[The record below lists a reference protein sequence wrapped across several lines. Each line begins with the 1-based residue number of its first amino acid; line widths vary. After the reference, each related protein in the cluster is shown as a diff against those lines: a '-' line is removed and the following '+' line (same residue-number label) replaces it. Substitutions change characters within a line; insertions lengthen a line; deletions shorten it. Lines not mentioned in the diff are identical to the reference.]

1 MGEIAEVKKEL
12 KKRNTTSLRTYEEI
26 RFRFILGETLVSLSE
41 QFNIPLATLK
51 DKSYKENWRL
61 SRNLKDKKATMEYR
75 KALIDK
81 TYDYVNMYSDLRAKA
96 KKMIKEIKTPKDLN
110 LVTLTVKAIREEEFL
125 CFSLR
130 GGSDEEE

>member
-1 MGEIAEVKKEL
+1 MGEITEVKKEL

-110 LVTLTVKAIREEEFL
+110 LVTLTVKATLNITLLEFRL
-125 CFSLR
+125 
-130 GGSDEEE
+130 

>member
-1 MGEIAEVKKEL
+1 
-12 KKRNTTSLRTYEEI
+12 
-26 RFRFILGETLVSLSE
+26 
-41 QFNIPLATLK
+41 
-51 DKSYKENWRL
+51 
-61 SRNLKDKKATMEYR
+61 MEYR

>member
-1 MGEIAEVKKEL
+1 MGEITEVKKEL

-110 LVTLTVKAIREEEFL
+110 LVTLTVKATINITILEFRL
-125 CFSLR
+125 
-130 GGSDEEE
+130 

>member
-1 MGEIAEVKKEL
+1 MGEIAEVKKEP

-51 DKSYKENWRL
+51 DKSHKENWRL